1 MTKHTKYENMYEK
14 KYGCTRNQYRRIIN
28 GAPYSPTLDG
38 SLKDHEARKKA
49 ILGEE

>member
-1 MTKHTKYENMYEK
+1 MTKNTNQWKKYEK

-28 GAPYSPTLDG
+28 GAPYSPALDG